1 MFFVFYFGGVYEIMI
16 KVVKRVIYVV
26 IGLVDVIDE
35 ELMIVFVGV
44 EVLINLRFLIY

>member
-1 MFFVFYFGGVYEIMI
+1 MFFVLYFWGVYEIMI